1 MRNSGIE
8 LKYDFI
14 YVIANGFFRINKVW
28 NSLEFPLWD
37 LHMKVQLNIPLK
49 YFKFNIFH

>member
-14 YVIANGFFRINKVW
+14 YVMGKCFLRTNEVW
-28 NSLEFPLWD
+28 ISLDYPLWN

-49 YFKFNIFH
+49 YFKFNISN